1 MTPHDLTKAK
11 LEIIDLQLH
20 TRFWKSFRLSYSTHN
35 VLIQFN

>member
-11 LEIIDLQLH
+11 LETIDLH
-20 TRFWKSFRLSYSTHN
+20 TRLWKLFRLSYCIHD